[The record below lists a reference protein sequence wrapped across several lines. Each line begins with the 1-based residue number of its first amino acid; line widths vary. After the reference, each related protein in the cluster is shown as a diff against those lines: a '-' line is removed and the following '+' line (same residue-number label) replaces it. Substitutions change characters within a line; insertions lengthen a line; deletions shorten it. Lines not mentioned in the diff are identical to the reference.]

1 MPTRFVFYQHNAEN
15 VGNYCIFYNWILI
28 DKIFIFFS
36 AKNGFCMQYLLLAT
50 TAKLNFLWL
59 SWFKTKMISS
69 DLKHETERFILT

>member
-1 MPTRFVFYQHNAEN
+1 
-15 VGNYCIFYNWILI
+15 
-28 DKIFIFFS
+28 
-36 AKNGFCMQYLLLAT
+36 MQYLLLAT